1 MRPQPDHLS
10 PETVT
15 DRLQS
20 LVDALP
26 HLVGITDDVGRVE
39 WVNRAGRAFLGV
51 DEDEVVTT
59 EQVFG
64 PDVLDRYYAEIRPV
78 LLRGGT
84 WSGTIHARRADGIM
98 ATVEAVVVGGTGPG
112 GEVQWLATL
121 GIDVTEQRVREEE
134 LAHQASHDALTG
146 LPNRALLTEHLRVA
160 TAVARRTGAPVAVLT
175 LDLDGFKDI
184 NDEHGHSAG
193 DRVLQHVAA
202 RLKAAVRPA
211 DMVARLGGDEFVVVI
226 HPPESARTA
235 VAVAHRVRE
244 QIGGP
249 SYLVGEASVDLSA
262 SIGLT
267 VVHPS
272 DIDDP
277 ATLLAEADR
286 GMYRAKRAGG
296 DRVAVVG
303 RAAEDDDE
311 IEMLS
316 RHLAAALRDGQI
328 GAVFDPII
336 HAETGELLAFE
347 VVPQWAHPAH
357 GPLPGPQFMAD
368 AALTGY
374 ADLVRWAAMRRAAQ
388 LALDFEVQVPV
399 HMALSASQLRDPQ
412 MVEQFRSLRASCP
425 GIRLCLQVDEPDLVE
440 VPPDVHAGVDRLCQG
455 ADGLVLGRHGIGG
468 VPLAVLTEMPLAAVK
483 LDPSLAKDPAT
494 HRAAV
499 RLAVQLA
506 SVTDVPCLATGVENT
521 DSRDAVAALGVK
533 GVQGP
538 VTGGMWDA
546 SRLAREAATRP
557 RP

>member
-1 MRPQPDHLS
+1 MRPQPDHR
-10 PETVT
+10 PDTVT
-15 DRLQS
+15 DRLRQ
-20 LVDALP
+20 LVDSLP
-26 HLVGITDDVGRVE
+26 HLVGIADEVGRIE

-51 DEDEVVTT
+51 EEDEPVTT

-64 PDVLDRYYAEIRPV
+64 PDVLDRYYTEIRPV
-78 LLRGGT
+78 LLSERIWT
-84 WSGTIHARRADGIM
+84 GTIHARRADGVM

-112 GEVQWLATL
+112 GEIRWLATL
-121 GIDVTEQRVREEE
+121 GIDVTEQREREQE

-146 LPNRALLTEHLRVA
+146 LPNRALLDEHLRVA
-160 TAVARRTGAPVAVLT
+160 AAVARRTSAPLAVLT
-175 LDLDGFKDI
+175 LDIDGFKEV
-184 NDEHGHSAG
+184 NDEFGHSAG

-211 DMVARLGGDEFVVVI
+211 DMVARLGGDEFVVVV
-226 HPPESARTA
+226 HPPETARTA
-235 VAVAHRVRE
+235 LAVAQRVRE
-244 QIGGP
+244 QLAGP
-249 SYLVGEASVDLSA
+249 SYVLSDGSVELSA

-267 VVHPS
+267 VVQPS
-272 DIDDP
+272 DLTDP

-296 DRVAVVG
+296 NRVAVVG

-311 IEMLS
+311 VEQLS
-316 RHLAAALRDGQI
+316 RHLAAALRDGRI
-328 GAVFDPII
+328 GAMFDPVVD
-336 HAETGELLAFE
+336 ARSGELLAFE
-347 VVPQWAHPAH
+347 VVPQWAHPDR

-368 AALTGY
+368 AVLTGY
-374 ADLVRWAAMRRAAQ
+374 ADLVRWAAMRRGAQ
-388 LALDFEVQVPV
+388 LALDFEVHVPV
-399 HMALSASQLRDPQ
+399 HMALGPSQLRDPQ

-425 GIRLCLQVDEPDLVE
+425 GVRLCLQVDEPDLVE
-440 VPPDVHAGVDRLCQG
+440 VPPDVSARVDALCHG
-455 ADGLVLGRHGIGG
+455 DDGLVLGRHGVGG
-468 VPLAVLTEMPLAAVK
+468 VPLAVLAEMPLAAVK
-483 LDPSLAKDPAT
+483 LDPSLAKDPAA

-499 RLAVQLA
+499 RLAVQLS
-506 SVTDVPCLATGVENT
+506 SVRDVPCLATAVEDG